1 MKEKPNSMSHRDWFV
16 RKLAESLEMDVK
28 IVDQIIRHQ
37 FDTTL
42 AALQKNKTVEI
53 SGFGTLKWNDRA
65 AQKKLDVLDEK
76 IRSFRDRISNS
87 DSDVKT
93 EKWNDDI
100 DQMLLKRKILMNKI
114 NELNTDLRRLEK
126 QSASRRKT
134 KGTD

>member
-16 RKLAESLEMDVK
+16 KQLASSLKMDVNV
-28 IVDQIIRHQ
+28 VDQIIRHQ

-65 AQKKLDVLDEK
+65 AQKKLDALDSK
-76 IRSFRDRISNS
+76 IRILRDRISNS

-126 QSASRRKT
+126 QAASRRKS

>member
-16 RKLAESLEMDVK
+16 RKLAESLQMDVN

-37 FDTTL
+37 FDSTL

-87 DSDVKT
+87 DSDVRT

-126 QSASRRKT
+126 QAASRRKT

>member
-114 NELNTDLRRLEK
+114 NELNTDLRGLEK

>member
-16 RKLAESLEMDVK
+16 KQLANSLNMDVK

-37 FDTTL
+37 FDTTI

-65 AQKKLDVLDEK
+65 AQKRLDVMDGK
-76 IRSFRDRISNS
+76 IRTLRDRISSS
-87 DSDVKT
+87 DSDVRT
-93 EKWNDDI
+93 EKWNEEI

>member
-1 MKEKPNSMSHRDWFV
+1 MSHRDWFV
-16 RKLAESLEMDVK
+16 KQLANSLNMDVN

-37 FDTTL
+37 FDSTL

-65 AQKKLDVLDEK
+65 AQKKLDVLDSK
-76 IRSFRDRISNS
+76 IRILRDRISSS

-126 QSASRRKT
+126 QAASRRKP

>member
-16 RKLAESLEMDVK
+16 KKLAHSLNMDVK
-28 IVDQIIRHQ
+28 IVDQVIRHQ
-37 FDTTL
+37 FDSVL

-65 AQKKLDVLDEK
+65 AQKKLDAMDGK
-76 IRSFRDRISNS
+76 IMSLRDMISNS
-87 DSDVKT
+87 DSDVRT
-93 EKWNDDI
+93 EKWDEDI

>member
-1 MKEKPNSMSHRDWFV
+1 MSHRDWFV
-16 RKLAESLEMDVK
+16 KQLANSLNMDVN
-28 IVDQIIRHQ
+28 IVDQVIKHQ
-37 FDTTL
+37 FDSTL

-65 AQKKLDVLDEK
+65 AQKKLDVLDSK
-76 IRSFRDRISNS
+76 IRILRDRISSS
-87 DSDVKT
+87 DSDVRT

-114 NELNTDLRRLEK
+114 NELNADLRRLEK
-126 QSASRRKT
+126 QAASRRKS

>member
-16 RKLAESLEMDVK
+16 RKLSESLNMDVN

-37 FDTTL
+37 FDSTL

-87 DSDVKT
+87 DSDVRT

>member
-16 RKLAESLEMDVK
+16 KKLANSLNMDVK
-28 IVDQIIRHQ
+28 IVDQVIKHQ
-37 FDTTL
+37 FDSTL

-53 SGFGTLKWNDRA
+53 SGFGTLKWNDKA
-65 AQKKLDVLDEK
+65 AQKKLDAMDAK
-76 IRSFRDRISNS
+76 IMSLRDMISSS

-100 DQMLLKRKILMNKI
+100 DYMLLRRKVLMNKI

-126 QSASRRKT
+126 QAASRRKP
-134 KGTD
+134 KGTN

>member
-16 RKLAESLEMDVK
+16 RKLSESLNMDVK

-65 AQKKLDVLDEK
+65 AQKKLDVMDGK
-76 IRSFRDRISNS
+76 IRTLRDRISSS
-87 DSDVKT
+87 DSDVRT
-93 EKWNDDI
+93 EKWNEEI

>member
-1 MKEKPNSMSHRDWFV
+1 MKKKPSSMSHRDWFV
-16 RKLAESLEMDVK
+16 RKLSESLNMDVK

-42 AALQKNKTVEI
+42 AAIQKNKTVEI

-65 AQKKLDVLDEK
+65 AQKRLDVMDGK
-76 IRSFRDRISNS
+76 IRTLRDRISSS
-87 DSDVKT
+87 DSDVRT
-93 EKWNDDI
+93 EKWNEEI

-114 NELNTDLRRLEK
+114 NELNTDLRGLEK

>member
-16 RKLAESLEMDVK
+16 KQLANSLNMDVK
-28 IVDQIIRHQ
+28 IVDQVIKHQ
-37 FDTTL
+37 FDSAL
-42 AALQKNKTVEI
+42 SALQKNKTVEI
-53 SGFGTLKWNDRA
+53 SGWGTFKWNDRS

-76 IRSFRDRISNS
+76 IRSFRDRISSS
-87 DSDVKT
+87 DSDVRT

-126 QSASRRKT
+126 QSAPRRKS

>member
-16 RKLAESLEMDVK
+16 RKLSESLNMDVK

-65 AQKKLDVLDEK
+65 AQKKLDVMDGK
-76 IRSFRDRISNS
+76 IRTLRDRISSS
-87 DSDVKT
+87 DSDVRT
-93 EKWNDDI
+93 EKWNEEI

-114 NELNTDLRRLEK
+114 NELNTDLRGLEK

>member
-16 RKLAESLEMDVK
+16 KQLAHSLNMDVK
-28 IVDQIIRHQ
+28 IVDQVIKHQ
-37 FDTTL
+37 FDSTL

-53 SGFGTLKWNDRA
+53 SGFGTLKWNDKA
-65 AQKKLDVLDEK
+65 AQKKLDAMDAK
-76 IRSFRDRISNS
+76 IMSLRDMISSS

-100 DQMLLKRKILMNKI
+100 DYMLLRRKILMNKI

-126 QSASRRKT
+126 QAASRRKP
-134 KGTD
+134 KGTN

>member
-16 RKLAESLEMDVK
+16 KQLAHSLNMDVK
-28 IVDQIIRHQ
+28 IVDQVIKHQ
-37 FDTTL
+37 FDSTL

-53 SGFGTLKWNDRA
+53 SGFGTLKWNDKA
-65 AQKKLDVLDEK
+65 AQKKLDAMDAK
-76 IRSFRDRISNS
+76 IMSLRDMISNS
-87 DSDVKT
+87 DSDVRT
-93 EKWNDDI
+93 EKWDEDI

-134 KGTD
+134 KGTN

>member
-1 MKEKPNSMSHRDWFV
+1 MKEKPSSMSHRDWFV
-16 RKLAESLEMDVK
+16 RKLAESLQMDVN

-37 FDTTL
+37 FDSTL

-76 IRSFRDRISNS
+76 IRSFRDRISSS

-126 QSASRRKT
+126 QTASRRKT

>member
-1 MKEKPNSMSHRDWFV
+1 MSHRDWFV
-16 RKLAESLEMDVK
+16 RRLAESLEMDVK
-28 IVDQIIRHQ
+28 IVDQVIKHQ
-37 FDTTL
+37 FDSVL

-53 SGFGTLKWNDRA
+53 SGWGTLKWNDRA
-65 AQKKLDVLDEK
+65 DQKKLDVLDEK
-76 IRSFRDRISNS
+76 IRSFRDRISSS

-126 QSASRRKT
+126 QTASRRKT

>member
-16 RKLAESLEMDVK
+16 RKLANSLNMDVK
-28 IVDQIIRHQ
+28 IVDQVIKHQ

-42 AALQKNKTVEI
+42 TALQKNKTVEI

-65 AQKKLDVLDEK
+65 AQKKLDAMDSK
-76 IRSFRDRISNS
+76 IRILRDRISSS
-87 DSDVKT
+87 DSDVRT
-93 EKWNDDI
+93 EKWNEEI

-114 NELNTDLRRLEK
+114 NELNTDLRGLEK
-126 QSASRRKT
+126 QAASRRKA

>member
-1 MKEKPNSMSHRDWFV
+1 MSHRDWFV
-16 RKLAESLEMDVK
+16 RRLAESLEMDVK
-28 IVDQIIRHQ
+28 IVDQVIKHQ
-37 FDTTL
+37 FDSVL

-53 SGFGTLKWNDRA
+53 SGWGTLKWNDRA

-76 IRSFRDRISNS
+76 IRSFRDRISSS

-126 QSASRRKT
+126 QTASRRKT

>member
-1 MKEKPNSMSHRDWFV
+1 MSHRDWFV
-16 RKLAESLEMDVK
+16 RRLAESLKMDVK

-37 FDTTL
+37 FDSTL

-76 IRSFRDRISNS
+76 IRSFRDRISSS

-126 QSASRRKT
+126 QAASRRKP

>member
-1 MKEKPNSMSHRDWFV
+1 MSHRDWFV
-16 RKLAESLEMDVK
+16 KQLASSLKMDVNV
-28 IVDQIIRHQ
+28 VDKIIRHQ

-65 AQKKLDVLDEK
+65 AQKKLDALDSK
-76 IRSFRDRISNS
+76 IRILRDRISSS
-87 DSDVKT
+87 DSNVRT

-126 QSASRRKT
+126 QASSRRKS

>member
-37 FDTTL
+37 FDSAL

-65 AQKKLDVLDEK
+65 AQKRLDVLDEK
-76 IRSFRDRISNS
+76 IRSLRDMISSS

-100 DQMLLKRKILMNKI
+100 DYMLLRRKVLMNKI
-114 NELNTDLRRLEK
+114 NELNTNLRRLEK
-126 QSASRRKT
+126 QSTSRRKP

>member
-16 RKLAESLEMDVK
+16 RKLAESLQMDVN

-37 FDTTL
+37 FDSTL

-87 DSDVKT
+87 DSDVRT

-126 QSASRRKT
+126 QAASRRKP
-134 KGTD
+134 KGTN

>member
-16 RKLAESLEMDVK
+16 RRLAESLEMDVK

-37 FDTTL
+37 FDSVL

-53 SGFGTLKWNDRA
+53 SGWGTLKWNDRA

-76 IRSFRDRISNS
+76 IRSFRDRISSS

-126 QSASRRKT
+126 QSTSRRKT

>member
-16 RKLAESLEMDVK
+16 KQLASSLKMDVNV
-28 IVDQIIRHQ
+28 VDQIIRHQ

-65 AQKKLDVLDEK
+65 AQKKLDALDSK
-76 IRSFRDRISNS
+76 IRILRDRISSS
-87 DSDVKT
+87 DSNVRT

-126 QSASRRKT
+126 QAASRRKS

>member
-1 MKEKPNSMSHRDWFV
+1 MSHRDWFV
-16 RKLAESLEMDVK
+16 RKLSESLNMDVN

-37 FDTTL
+37 FDSTL

>member
-16 RKLAESLEMDVK
+16 RKLSESLNMDVK

-87 DSDVKT
+87 DSDVRT

>member
-1 MKEKPNSMSHRDWFV
+1 MSHRDWFV
-16 RKLAESLEMDVK
+16 RKLSESLNMDVN

-37 FDTTL
+37 FDSTL

-87 DSDVKT
+87 DSDVRT

>member
-16 RKLAESLEMDVK
+16 RRLAESLEMDVR

-37 FDTTL
+37 FDSVL

-53 SGFGTLKWNDRA
+53 SGWGTLKWNDRA

-76 IRSFRDRISNS
+76 IRSFRDRISSS

-126 QSASRRKT
+126 QSTSRRKT

>member
-1 MKEKPNSMSHRDWFV
+1 MSHRDWFV
-16 RKLAESLEMDVK
+16 RRLAESLEMDVK

-37 FDTTL
+37 FDSVL

-53 SGFGTLKWNDRA
+53 SGWGTLKWNDRA

-76 IRSFRDRISNS
+76 IRSFRDRISRS

-126 QSASRRKT
+126 QSTSRRKT

>member
-37 FDTTL
+37 FDSTL

-53 SGFGTLKWNDRA
+53 SGFGTLKWNDKA
-65 AQKKLDVLDEK
+65 AQKKLDAMDAK
-76 IRSFRDRISNS
+76 IMSLRDMISSS

-100 DQMLLKRKILMNKI
+100 DYMLLRRKILMNKI

-126 QSASRRKT
+126 QAASRRKP
-134 KGTD
+134 KGTN

>member
-1 MKEKPNSMSHRDWFV
+1 MKEKPSSMSHRDWFV
-16 RKLAESLEMDVK
+16 RKLSESLNMDVN

>member
-16 RKLAESLEMDVK
+16 RKLSESLQMDVN
-28 IVDQIIRHQ
+28 IVDQVIRHQ

>member
-1 MKEKPNSMSHRDWFV
+1 MKENPNSMSHRDWFV
-16 RKLAESLEMDVK
+16 RKLSESLNMDVK

>member
-16 RKLAESLEMDVK
+16 RKLANSLNMDVK
-28 IVDQIIRHQ
+28 IVDQVIKHQ
-37 FDTTL
+37 FDSTL

-53 SGFGTLKWNDRA
+53 SGFGTLKWNDKA
-65 AQKKLDVLDEK
+65 AQKKLDAMDAK
-76 IRSFRDRISNS
+76 IMSLRDMISSS

-100 DQMLLKRKILMNKI
+100 DYMLLRRKVLMNKI

-126 QSASRRKT
+126 QAASRRKP
-134 KGTD
+134 KGTN

>member
-1 MKEKPNSMSHRDWFV
+1 MSHRDWFV
-16 RKLAESLEMDVK
+16 KQLANSLNMDVN
-28 IVDQIIRHQ
+28 IVDQVIKHQ
-37 FDTTL
+37 FDSTL

-65 AQKKLDVLDEK
+65 AQKKLDVLDSK
-76 IRSFRDRISNS
+76 IRILRDRISSS
-87 DSDVKT
+87 DSDVRT

-126 QSASRRKT
+126 QASSRRKP